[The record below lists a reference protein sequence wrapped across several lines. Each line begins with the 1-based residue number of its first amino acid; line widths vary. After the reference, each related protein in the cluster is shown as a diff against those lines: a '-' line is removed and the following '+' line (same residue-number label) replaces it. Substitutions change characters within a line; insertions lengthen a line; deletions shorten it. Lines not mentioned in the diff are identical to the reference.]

1 MHRHIVFS
9 IAAVAAIVATAA
21 CNPFHKTSNEIKV
34 QDIPVGERWNAT
46 LATPSSLAGAVQIH
60 GTGYIAR
67 DPSGSSKAVIHVS
80 NATAG
85 GVHPWTVRVGLCG
98 TDNPV
103 LRRSLGLSES
113 PHRQGRDG
121 AGRRTPLGSVS
132 DQRQLFAR
140 GARITHEHGYR
151 HRVRKPRSAHTVIV
165 VAASKLLRR
174 SLSHRTLRT

>member
-9 IAAVAAIVATAA
+9 TAAVAALVATAA

-46 LATPSSLAGAVQIH
+46 LATPSSLTGAVQIH

-67 DPSGSSKAVIHVS
+67 DPSGSSKAVIHIS

-85 GVHPWTVRVGLCG
+85 GVHPWTVRVGHCG

-103 LRRSLGLSES
+103 FGDLSAYPNLRIDKDGTAQGGALLSVPFPTTGTYSLEVRAS
-113 PHRQGRDG
+113 PTNMG
-121 AGRRTPLGSVS
+121 
-132 DQRQLFAR
+132 
-140 GARITHEHGYR
+140 
-151 HRVRKPRSAHTVIV
+151 TVI
-165 VAASKLLRR
+165 ACGNLAPP
-174 SLSHRTLRT
+174 TQ

>member
-9 IAAVAAIVATAA
+9 MAAVAAIVATAA

-46 LATPSSLAGAVQIH
+46 LATPSGLAGAVQIH

-85 GVHPWTVRVGLCG
+85 GVHPWMVRVGLCG
-98 TDNPV
+98 TENPAFGDLSAYPL
-103 LRRSLGLSES
+103 LRISKDGTAQAGALLSVPFPTSGSYSLEVRAS
-113 PHRQGRDG
+113 PTNM
-121 AGRRTPLGSVS
+121 A
-132 DQRQLFAR
+132 
-140 GARITHEHGYR
+140 
-151 HRVRKPRSAHTVIV
+151 TVI
-165 VAASKLLRR
+165 ACGNLAPP
-174 SLSHRTLRT
+174 TQ